1 MTVRPVIRC
10 ALLAG
15 IVLASEQCL
24 PQTRELGSSG
34 DLLDGIAAVVDEGIV
49 LESEL
54 AQRVAIVVGNLRAQ
68 QQEAPPEQRG
78 PLPPLGVI
86 ERQVLDQ
93 LVLRQIQL
101 QRADRVG
108 IVVSD
113 DQLNQVLG
121 RLASNLG
128 ITLDE
133 LPAALAAEN
142 LDYSMYR
149 ENARED
155 ILISQ
160 LEQRD
165 VMNRIAVT
173 PRELDQCL
181 QRLEENQT
189 NQFDYNVSHILVS
202 LSASATSEE
211 TRDAERRINE
221 IREQLASG
229 ADFAQLALTYSQAQ
243 TALQGG
249 SLGWR
254 KGSELPTLF
263 AEVVF
268 GLQPGEV
275 SEPIQSG
282 SGFHIVRLNEMRG
295 AERVM
300 VDQVHARHILIA
312 PNALLDEDATRQ
324 KLIGIRDQILK
335 GEDFTAVANAVSE
348 DAVSGSDGGDL
359 GWVSPDD
366 FVPEFAEKLRDLQI
380 GELSEVFRTRFGYHI
395 VEVLDR
401 RSHDTTDELK
411 EERCLTEIRDGK
423 AEEEREM
430 WARRLRD
437 QAYVCLKGIEAC

>member
-1 MTVRPVIRC
+1 MTRQPYLRLAT
-10 ALLAG
+10 ALALTLVSQLAW
-15 IVLASEQCL
+15 S
-24 PQTRELGSSG
+24 QTRELGSSG

-54 AQRVAIVVGNLRAQ
+54 AQRVAIYLGNLRAQ
-68 QQEAPPEQRG
+68 QQQAPPEERR
-78 PLPPLGVI
+78 PLPPLGVL

-93 LVLRQIQL
+93 LVLRSIQL
-101 QRADRVG
+101 QRAERVG

-113 DQLNQVLG
+113 DDLNRVLG
-121 RLASNLG
+121 NLANNLG

-133 LPAALAAEN
+133 LPQALAAEN
-142 LDYSMYR
+142 LDYTMYR
-149 ENARED
+149 ETARED
-155 ILISQ
+155 LMISR

-165 VMNRIAVT
+165 VMQRISIT

-181 QRLEENQT
+181 VRLEENQT
-189 NQFDYNVSHILVS
+189 NQFDYNVSHILIS

-221 IREQLASG
+221 IREQLDAG
-229 ADFAQLALTYSQAQ
+229 ADFANLALTYSQAQ

-249 SLGWR
+249 ALGWR

-263 AEVVF
+263 ADVVF
-268 GLQPGEV
+268 AMQPGQV

-282 SGFHIVRLNEMRG
+282 SGFQIVRLNEMRG
-295 AERVM
+295 AERVV

-324 KLIGIRDQILK
+324 KLLGVREQILR
-335 GEDFTAVANAVSE
+335 GDDFTAVANAVSE

-366 FVPEFAEKLRDLQI
+366 FVPEFAEKLRELEI

-395 VEVLDR
+395 VEVLER
-401 RSHDTTDELK
+401 RTHDTTDELK
-411 EERCLTEIRDGK
+411 EERCFTEIREGK

-437 QAYVCLKGIEAC
+437 QAYVDIRL

>member
-1 MTVRPVIRC
+1 MRLAA
-10 ALLAG
+10 ALAL
-15 IVLASEQCL
+15 IVVSQISW
-24 PQTRELGSSG
+24 PQTRELGSTG

-54 AQRVAIVVGNLRAQ
+54 AQSVAILVGNLRAQ
-68 QQEAPPEQRG
+68 QQQAPPEERR
-78 PLPPLGVI
+78 PLPPVGVI
-86 ERQVLDQ
+86 ERQVLDR

-101 QRADRVG
+101 QRAERVG

-113 DQLNQVLG
+113 DQLNRVLAN
-121 RLASNLG
+121 LANNLG

-133 LPAALAAEN
+133 LPEALASEN

-149 ENARED
+149 EDARED
-155 ILISQ
+155 LMISQ

-165 VMNRIAVT
+165 VMQRISVT

-181 QRLEENQT
+181 ARLEENQT
-189 NQFDYNVSHILVS
+189 NQFDCNVSHILIS
-202 LSASATSEE
+202 LSASATSDE

-221 IREQLASG
+221 IREKLEAG
-229 ADFAQLALTYSQAQ
+229 ADFGQLALTYSQAQ

-249 SLGWR
+249 ALGWR

-263 AEVVF
+263 ADIVF
-268 GLQPGEV
+268 GMQPGEV

-295 AERVM
+295 AERVV

-324 KLIGIRDQILK
+324 KLLGIREQILR
-335 GEDFTAVANAVSE
+335 GDDFTAVANAVSE

-366 FVPEFAEKLRDLQI
+366 FVPEFAEKLKELEI

-395 VEVLDR
+395 VEVLER
-401 RSHDTTDELK
+401 RTHDTTDELK
-411 EERCLTEIRDGK
+411 EQRCLTEIREGK

-437 QAYVCLKGIEAC
+437 QAYVDIRL

>member
-1 MTVRPVIRC
+1 L
-10 ALLAG
+10 ALIL
-15 IVLASEQCL
+15 LSE
-24 PQTRELGSSG
+24 PGWSQTRELGSTG
-34 DLLDGIAAVVDEGIV
+34 DILDGIAAVVDEGIV

-54 AQRVAIVVGNLRAQ
+54 AQRVAIYVGNLRAQ
-68 QQEAPPEQRG
+68 QQQAPPEQRG
-78 PLPPLGVI
+78 ALPPLGVI
-86 ERQVLDQ
+86 QRQVLNQ

-101 QRADRVG
+101 QRAKKVG

-121 RLASNLG
+121 NLANNLG
-128 ITLDE
+128 ITLDQ

-155 ILISQ
+155 IMISQ

-165 VMNRIAVT
+165 VMNRISVT

-181 QRLEENQT
+181 RQLEENQT
-189 NQFDYNVSHILVS
+189 NQFDYNVSHILIS
-202 LSASATSEE
+202 LSASATSDEI
-211 TRDAERRINE
+211 RDAEQRIND
-221 IREQLASG
+221 IREQVAAG

-254 KGSELPTLF
+254 KGAELPTLF
-263 AEVVF
+263 ADVVF
-268 GLQPGEV
+268 HLQPGEV
-275 SEPIQSG
+275 SEPIRSG

-324 KLIGIRDQILK
+324 KLIGIREQILR
-335 GEDFTAVANAVSE
+335 GDDFSAVANAVSE

-380 GELSEVFRTRFGYHI
+380 SELSEVFRTRFGYHI
-395 VEVLDR
+395 VEVLER

-411 EERCLTEIRDGK
+411 EQRCLKEIREGK
-423 AEEEREM
+423 AAEEREL

-437 QAYVCLKGIEAC
+437 QAYVDIRL

>member
-1 MTVRPVIRC
+1 
-10 ALLAG
+10 
-15 IVLASEQCL
+15 
-24 PQTRELGSSG
+24 
-34 DLLDGIAAVVDEGIV
+34 
-49 LESEL
+49 
-54 AQRVAIVVGNLRAQ
+54 
-68 QQEAPPEQRG
+68 
-78 PLPPLGVI
+78 
-86 ERQVLDQ
+86 
-93 LVLRQIQL
+93 VLRQIQL
-101 QRADRVG
+101 QRANRVG

-113 DQLNQVLG
+113 DQLNRVLAN
-121 RLASNLG
+121 LANNLG

-133 LPAALAAEN
+133 LPEALAAEN
-142 LDYSMYR
+142 LDYAMYR

-155 ILISQ
+155 LMISQ

-165 VMNRIAVT
+165 VMQRISVT

-181 QRLEENQT
+181 VRLEANQS
-189 NQFDYNVSHILVS
+189 NQFDYNVSHILISV
-202 LSASATSEE
+202 SASPTSEE
-211 TRDAERRINE
+211 TRAAEQRINE
-221 IREQLASG
+221 IREQLEAG
-229 ADFAQLALTYSQAQ
+229 VDFAQLALTYSQAQ

-263 AEVVF
+263 ADIVF
-268 GLQPGEV
+268 RMQPGQH

-282 SGFHIVRLNEMRG
+282 SGFHLVRLNEMRG
-295 AERVM
+295 AERVV

-324 KLIGIRDQILK
+324 KLIGVREQILR
-335 GEDFTAVANAVSE
+335 GDDFTAVANAVSE

-366 FVPEFAEKLRDLQI
+366 FVPEFAEKLKELEI

-395 VEVLDR
+395 VEVLER
-401 RSHDTTDELK
+401 RTHDTTDELK
-411 EERCLTEIRDGK
+411 EQRCLTEMREAK

-437 QAYVCLKGIEAC
+437 QAYVDIRL

>member
-1 MTVRPVIRC
+1 MTRQSCIRLAA
-10 ALLAG
+10 AL
-15 IVLASEQCL
+15 VLTLVSQ
-24 PQTRELGSSG
+24 PSWSQTRELGSTG

-54 AQRVAIVVGNLRAQ
+54 AQNVAILVGNLRAQ
-68 QQEAPPEQRG
+68 QQQAPPEERR
-78 PLPPLGVI
+78 PLPPVGVI
-86 ERQVLDQ
+86 ERQVLDR

-101 QRADRVG
+101 QRAERVG

-113 DQLNQVLG
+113 DQLNRVLAN
-121 RLASNLG
+121 LANNLG

-133 LPAALAAEN
+133 LPEALAAEN

-155 ILISQ
+155 LMISQ

-165 VMNRIAVT
+165 VMQRISVT

-181 QRLEENQT
+181 VRLEENQT
-189 NQFDYNVSHILVS
+189 NQFDYNVSHILIS
-202 LSASATSEE
+202 LSASATSDE

-221 IREQLASG
+221 IREQLEAG
-229 ADFAQLALTYSQAQ
+229 ADFGQLALTYSQAQ

-263 AEVVF
+263 ADVVF
-268 GLQPGEV
+268 GMQPGQV

-295 AERVM
+295 AERVV

-324 KLIGIRDQILK
+324 KLLGIREQILR
-335 GEDFTAVANAVSE
+335 GDDFTAVANAVSE

-366 FVPEFAEKLRDLQI
+366 FVPEFAEKLKELEI

-395 VEVLDR
+395 VEVLER
-401 RSHDTTDELK
+401 RTHDTTDELK
-411 EERCLTEIRDGK
+411 EQRCLTEIREGK

-437 QAYVCLKGIEAC
+437 QAYVDIRL

>member
-1 MTVRPVIRC
+1 MRVRRAIG
-10 ALLAG
+10 ALPATALA
-15 IVLASEQCL
+15 LFAAAAW
-24 PQTRELGSSG
+24 PQTRELGSTG
-34 DLLDGIAAVVDEGIV
+34 ELLDGIAAVVDEGIV

-54 AQRVAIVVGNLRAQ
+54 AQRITIVVGNLRAQ
-68 QQEAPPEQRG
+68 QQQLPPEQRSQ
-78 PLPPLGVI
+78 LPPIGVLQ
-86 ERQVLDQ
+86 RQVLND

-101 QRADRVG
+101 QRAERVG

-121 RLASNLG
+121 NLANNLG

-142 LDYSMYR
+142 IDYTMYR
-149 ENARED
+149 DDARED
-155 ILISQ
+155 IMIRQ

-165 VMNRIAVT
+165 VMQRISVT

-181 QRLEENQT
+181 RQLEATQT
-189 NQFDYNVSHILVS
+189 NQFDYNVSHILISVS
-202 LSASATSEE
+202 GSATSEE
-211 TRDAERRINE
+211 TREAERRINE
-221 IREQLASG
+221 IRDQLEAG
-229 ADFAQLALTYSQAQ
+229 ADFGELALTFSQAQ

-263 AEVVF
+263 ADTVF
-268 GLQPGEV
+268 GMQPGEF
-275 SEPIQSG
+275 SDPIQSG

-295 AERVM
+295 AERVV

-324 KLIGIRDQILK
+324 KLVGVREQIL
-335 GEDFTAVANAVSE
+335 GGDDFAAVANAVSE
-348 DAVSGSDGGDL
+348 DAVSSAEGGDL
-359 GWVSPDD
+359 GWVSPDE
-366 FVPEFAEKLRDLQI
+366 FVPEFAEKLRTLQA
-380 GELSEVFRTRFGYHI
+380 GELSEVFRTRFGWHI
-395 VEVLDR
+395 VEVLER

-411 EERCLTEIRDGK
+411 ERRCFEEIREGK

-437 QAYVCLKGIEAC
+437 QAYVDTRL

>member
-1 MTVRPVIRC
+1 MTRPPCIRLAA
-10 ALLAG
+10 ALALTL
-15 IVLASEQCL
+15 VSQLSW
-24 PQTRELGSSG
+24 PQTRELGSTG

-54 AQRVAIVVGNLRAQ
+54 AQRVAIYFGNLRAQ
-68 QQEAPPEQRG
+68 QQQAPPEERR
-78 PLPPLGVI
+78 PLPPVGVI

-93 LVLRQIQL
+93 LVLRSIQL
-101 QRADRVG
+101 QRAERVG

-113 DQLNQVLG
+113 DQLNRVLAN
-121 RLASNLG
+121 LANNLG

-133 LPAALAAEN
+133 LPEALAAEN
-142 LDYSMYR
+142 LDYTMYR
-149 ENARED
+149 ETARED
-155 ILISQ
+155 LMISQ

-165 VMNRIAVT
+165 VMNRISVT

-189 NQFDYNVSHILVS
+189 NQFDYNVSHILIS

-221 IREQLASG
+221 IREQLEAG

-263 AEVVF
+263 ADVVF
-268 GLQPGEV
+268 GMQPGDV

-295 AERVM
+295 AERVV

-324 KLIGIRDQILK
+324 KLLGVREQILR
-335 GEDFTAVANAVSE
+335 GDDFTAVANAVSE

-366 FVPEFAEKLRDLQI
+366 FVPEFAEKLRELEI

-395 VEVLDR
+395 VEVLER
-401 RSHDTTDELK
+401 RTHDTTDELK
-411 EERCLTEIRDGK
+411 EQRCLTEVREAK

-437 QAYVCLKGIEAC
+437 QAYVDIRL

>member
-1 MTVRPVIRC
+1 MTVRPIIRL
-10 ALLAG
+10 ALLCAAA
-15 IVLASEQCL
+15 LAARQSF
-24 PQTRELGSSG
+24 PQTRELGSTG

-54 AQRVAIVVGNLRAQ
+54 AQSLAIAVGNLRAQ
-68 QQEAPPEQRG
+68 QQQLPPEQRG
-78 PLPPLGVI
+78 SLPPLGVI
-86 ERQVLDQ
+86 ERQVLDR

-101 QRADRVG
+101 QRANRVG

-113 DQLNQVLG
+113 DQLNRVLAN
-121 RLASNLG
+121 LANNLG

-133 LPAALAAEN
+133 LPEALAAEN
-142 LDYSMYR
+142 LDYAMYR

-155 ILISQ
+155 LMISQ

-165 VMNRIAVT
+165 VMQRISVT

-181 QRLEENQT
+181 VRLEANQS
-189 NQFDYNVSHILVS
+189 NQFDYNVSHILISV
-202 LSASATSEE
+202 SASPTSEE
-211 TRDAERRINE
+211 TRAAEQRINE
-221 IREQLASG
+221 IREQLEAG
-229 ADFAQLALTYSQAQ
+229 VDFAQLALTYSQAQ

-263 AEVVF
+263 ADIVF
-268 GLQPGEV
+268 RMQPGQH

-282 SGFHIVRLNEMRG
+282 SGFHLVRLNEMRG
-295 AERVM
+295 AERVV

-324 KLIGIRDQILK
+324 KLIGVREQILR
-335 GEDFTAVANAVSE
+335 GDDFTAVANAVSE

-366 FVPEFAEKLRDLQI
+366 FVPEFAEKLKELEI

-395 VEVLDR
+395 VEVLER
-401 RSHDTTDELK
+401 RTHDTTDELK
-411 EERCLTEIRDGK
+411 EQRCLTEMREAK

-437 QAYVCLKGIEAC
+437 QAYVDIRL

>member
-1 MTVRPVIRC
+1 MTVRPIIRF
-10 ALLAG
+10 ALLAATG
-15 IVLASEQCL
+15 LATQQSF
-24 PQTRELGSSG
+24 PQTRELGSTG
-34 DLLDGIAAVVDEGIV
+34 NLLDGIAAVVDEGIV

-54 AQRVAIVVGNLRAQ
+54 AQSVAILVGNLRAQ
-68 QQEAPPEQRG
+68 QQQAPPEERR
-78 PLPPLGVI
+78 PLPPIGVI
-86 ERQVLDQ
+86 ERQVLDR
-93 LVLRQIQL
+93 LVLREIQL
-101 QRADRVG
+101 QRAKRVG
-108 IVVSD
+108 IVISD
-113 DQLNQVLG
+113 DQLNRVLAN
-121 RLASNLG
+121 LANNLG

-133 LPAALAAEN
+133 LPEALAAEN
-142 LDYSMYR
+142 LDYLMYR
-149 ENARED
+149 ESARED
-155 ILISQ
+155 LMISQ

-165 VMNRIAVT
+165 VMQRISVT

-181 QRLEENQT
+181 QRLEANQS
-189 NQFDYNVSHILVS
+189 NQFDYNVSHILIS

-221 IREQLASG
+221 IREQLEAG
-229 ADFAQLALTYSQAQ
+229 ADFAELALTYSQAQ

-263 AEVVF
+263 ADIVF
-268 GLQPGEV
+268 RMQPGEH

-295 AERVM
+295 AERVV
-300 VDQVHARHILIA
+300 VDQVHARHILIS

-324 KLIGIRDQILK
+324 KLIGIREQILR
-335 GEDFTAVANAVSE
+335 GDDFTAVANAVSE
-348 DAVSGSDGGDL
+348 DSVSGSDGGDL

-366 FVPEFAEKLRDLQI
+366 FVPEFAEKLRELEM

-395 VEVLDR
+395 VEVLER
-401 RSHDTTDELK
+401 RTHDTTDELK
-411 EERCLTEIRDGK
+411 EQRCLTEMREGK

-437 QAYVCLKGIEAC
+437 QAYVDIRL

>member
-1 MTVRPVIRC
+1 MTVRPAIRL
-10 ALLAG
+10 ALVAG
-15 IVLASEQCL
+15 IVLASQQVF
-24 PQTRELGSSG
+24 PQTRELGSTG
-34 DLLDGIAAVVDEGIV
+34 EILDGIAAVVDEGIV
-49 LESEL
+49 LDTEL

-68 QQEAPPEQRG
+68 QQQAPPEQRSA
-78 PLPPLGVI
+78 LPPLGVI

-121 RLASNLG
+121 RLANNLG

-155 ILISQ
+155 ILIQQ

-165 VMNRIAVT
+165 VMNRISVT

-181 QRLEENQT
+181 QRLEENQS
-189 NQFDYNVSHILVS
+189 NQFDYNVSHILIS
-202 LSASATSEE
+202 LSATATSEE
-211 TRDAERRINE
+211 IRDAERRINE
-221 IREQLASG
+221 IREQVQAG
-229 ADFAQLALTYSQAQ
+229 ADFGQLALTYSQAQ

-249 SLGWR
+249 ALGWR

-263 AEVVF
+263 ADIVF

-275 SEPIQSG
+275 SEAIQSG

-295 AERVM
+295 AERVL

-324 KLIGIRDQILK
+324 KLIGVREQILR
-335 GEDFTAVANAVSE
+335 GDDFAAVANAVSE
-348 DAVSGSDGGDL
+348 DSVSGSDGGDL

-366 FVPEFAEKLRDLQI
+366 FVPEFAEKLRDMQI

-395 VEVLDR
+395 VEVLER

-411 EERCLTEIRDGK
+411 EQRCLTEIRESK

-437 QAYVCLKGIEAC
+437 QAYVDIRL

>member
-1 MTVRPVIRC
+1 MRLAA
-10 ALLAG
+10 ALALTL
-15 IVLASEQCL
+15 VSQ
-24 PQTRELGSSG
+24 PSWSQTRELGSTG

-54 AQRVAIVVGNLRAQ
+54 AQNVAILVGNLRAQ
-68 QQEAPPEQRG
+68 QQQAPPEERR
-78 PLPPLGVI
+78 PLPPVGVI
-86 ERQVLDQ
+86 ERQVLDR

-101 QRADRVG
+101 QRAERVG

-113 DQLNQVLG
+113 DQLNRVLAN
-121 RLASNLG
+121 LANNLG

-133 LPAALAAEN
+133 LPEALAAEN

-155 ILISQ
+155 LMISQ

-165 VMNRIAVT
+165 VMQRISVT

-181 QRLEENQT
+181 VRLEENQT
-189 NQFDYNVSHILVS
+189 NQFDYNVSHILIS
-202 LSASATSEE
+202 LSASASSDE

-221 IREQLASG
+221 IREQLEAG
-229 ADFAQLALTYSQAQ
+229 ADFGQLALTYSQAQ

-263 AEVVF
+263 ADIVF
-268 GLQPGEV
+268 GMQPGQV

-295 AERVM
+295 AERVV

-324 KLIGIRDQILK
+324 KLLGIREQILR
-335 GEDFTAVANAVSE
+335 GDDFTAVANAVSE

-366 FVPEFAEKLRDLQI
+366 FVPEFAEKLKELEI

-395 VEVLDR
+395 VEVLER
-401 RSHDTTDELK
+401 RTHDTTDELK
-411 EERCLTEIRDGK
+411 EQRCLTEIREGK

-437 QAYVCLKGIEAC
+437 QAYVDIRL

>member
-1 MTVRPVIRC
+1 MTVRPVIRL
-10 ALLAG
+10 ALLVG
-15 IVLASEQCL
+15 MVLASKQSF
-24 PQTRELGSSG
+24 PQTRELGSTG
-34 DLLDGIAAVVDEGIV
+34 DILDGIAAVVDEGIV
-49 LESEL
+49 LDTEL
-54 AQRVAIVVGNLRAQ
+54 AQRVAIVVGNYRAQ
-68 QQEAPPEQRG
+68 QQQAPPEQRSA
-78 PLPPLGVI
+78 LPPLGVI

-121 RLASNLG
+121 RLANNLG

-155 ILISQ
+155 ILIQQ

-165 VMNRIAVT
+165 VMNRISVT

-181 QRLEENQT
+181 QKLEENQT
-189 NQFDYNVSHILVS
+189 NQFDYNVSHILIS
-202 LSASATSEE
+202 LSATATSDEI
-211 TRDAERRINE
+211 RDAERRINE
-221 IREQLASG
+221 IRDQVQAG
-229 ADFAQLALTYSQAQ
+229 ADFGQLALTYSQAQ

-249 SLGWR
+249 ALGWR

-263 AEVVF
+263 ADIVF

-295 AERVM
+295 AERVL

-324 KLIGIRDQILK
+324 KLIGVREQILR
-335 GEDFTAVANAVSE
+335 GDDFAAVANSVSE
-348 DAVSGSDGGDL
+348 DSVSGSDGGDL

-366 FVPEFAEKLRDLQI
+366 FVPEFAEKLREMQI
-380 GELSEVFRTRFGYHI
+380 GELSQVFRTRFGYHI
-395 VEVLDR
+395 VEVLER

-411 EERCLTEIRDGK
+411 EQRCLTEIRESK

-437 QAYVCLKGIEAC
+437 QAYVDIRL

>member
-1 MTVRPVIRC
+1 MTRQPYIRLAA
-10 ALLAG
+10 ALALTL
-15 IVLASEQCL
+15 VSHLSWS
-24 PQTRELGSSG
+24 QTRELGSTG

-54 AQRVAIVVGNLRAQ
+54 AQRVQITVGNLRAQ
-68 QQEAPPEQRG
+68 QQQAPPEQRG
-78 PLPPLGVI
+78 ALPPMGI
-86 ERQVLDQ
+86 IQRQVLDQ

-101 QRADRVG
+101 QRAERVG
-108 IVVSD
+108 IIVSD
-113 DQLNQVLG
+113 DQLNRVLG
-121 RLASNLG
+121 NLANNLG

-133 LPAALAAEN
+133 LPEALAAEN
-142 LDYSMYR
+142 LDYTMYR
-149 ENARED
+149 ETARED
-155 ILISQ
+155 LMISQ

-165 VMNRIAVT
+165 VMQRISVT

-181 QRLEENQT
+181 RRLEENQT
-189 NQFDYNVSHILVS
+189 NQFDYNVSHILIS
-202 LSASATSEE
+202 LSASATSDD

-221 IREQLASG
+221 IREQLDAG
-229 ADFAQLALTYSQAQ
+229 ADFAQLALTHSQAQ

-263 AEVVF
+263 ADIVF
-268 GLQPGEV
+268 AMQPGQV

-295 AERVM
+295 AERVV

-324 KLIGIRDQILK
+324 KLLGIREQILR
-335 GEDFTAVANAVSE
+335 GDDFTAVANAVSE

-366 FVPEFAEKLRDLQI
+366 FVPEFAEKLRELEI

-395 VEVLDR
+395 VEVLER
-401 RSHDTTDELK
+401 RTHDTTDELK
-411 EERCLTEIRDGK
+411 EERCLTEIREGK

-437 QAYVCLKGIEAC
+437 QAYVDIRL